1 MKLKVVNFSFN
12 LKSIIE
18 TKVIPQEN
26 IQHDKIN
33 STEHTPY
40 HH

>member
-1 MKLKVVNFSFN
+1 MKLKVINFSFN

-33 STEHTPY
+33 STKHTPY